1 MIVIIEELFETTI
14 AEAADHLR
22 ALKPRLILV
31 DMCGPQATYLEDLRV
46 LHGFNTQALPKAVK
60 RRVE

>member
-1 MIVIIEELFETTI
+1 MMVVIEELFETTI
-14 AEAADHLR
+14 AQATDHLR

-31 DMCGPQATYLEDLRV
+31 DMRGPQATYLQDLRV
-46 LHGFNTQALPKAVK
+46 AGFNTQVLTKAVK

>member
-14 AEAADHLR
+14 SQAADHLR
-22 ALKPRLILV
+22 ALEPRLILV
-31 DMCGPQATYLEDLRV
+31 DMCGPQATYLEDLRF
-46 LHGFNTQALPKAVK
+46 HGFNTQVLPKAVK